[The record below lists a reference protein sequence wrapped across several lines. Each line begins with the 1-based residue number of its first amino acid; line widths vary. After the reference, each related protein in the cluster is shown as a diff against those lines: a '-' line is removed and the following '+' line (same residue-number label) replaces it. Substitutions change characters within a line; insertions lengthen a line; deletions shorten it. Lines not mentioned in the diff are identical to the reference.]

1 MAAEKQLI
9 EKNFYQT
16 LLKENETKHPIQ
28 LLGELFQEEQKRSHM
43 ICLMYAMLKEKYIST
58 TKIMKRQ
65 FLNGKI

>member
-28 LLGELFQEEQKRSHM
+28 LLGELFQEEQKKGR
-43 ICLMYAMLKEKYIST
+43 I
-58 TKIMKRQ
+58 
-65 FLNGKI
+65 